1 MKLKINIFIVMGVF
15 LIIAGSFAPNLLA
28 VFLGDSTPPKI
39 DIMSKPANGSAYP
52 ADVGVTTL
60 TVYCYDVESNIS
72 SVVTVIDGTTHNLA
86 YQGPAYSGR
95 DLWTKNV
102 TALAS
107 GSHTFTTTVTNGVG
121 LTAVTSGSFTIYGVL
136 SGSWFINTVL
146 VSSPTQVIPS
156 QTLTATFKFV
166 KTQGKDD
173 IYISAYVKEGA
184 ATVCTL
190 TLTAANTWTGSYTF
204 ASGGLH
210 TLILEATDGAQRVT
224 MQVVGLK
231 FPGGDATVS
240 LNMTQLIFWGA
251 GVACLAYGFMGKR
264 RLKTF

>member
-1 MKLKINIFIVMGVF
+1 VKLKINIFIVMGVF

-28 VFLGDSTPPKI
+28 VFLGDSTPPTI
-39 DIMSKPANGSAYP
+39 AIISKPANGATYP
-52 ADVGVTTL
+52 LDIGVTTL
-60 TVYCYDVESNIS
+60 TVYCSDYESNIS
-72 SVVTVIDGTTHNLA
+72 SVVTVIDGSTYTLVFQRVNP
-86 YQGPAYSGR
+86 QDVWG
-95 DLWTKNV
+95 TNI
-102 TALAS
+102 TALAA

-121 LTAVTSGSFTIYGVL
+121 LTASLNGSFTI
-136 SGSWFINTVL
+136 SGLLTGNWHINNIQIT
-146 VSSPTQVIPS
+146 SPTQVVTS

-166 KTQGKDD
+166 KSQGKDD

-240 LNMTQLIFWGA
+240 LNMTQLIFWVA
-251 GVACLAYGFMGKR
+251 GIVCLAYGFMGKR